1 MGRSRHYVAAILL
14 LIAGSTLLLLYA
26 TRAAEAPAEP
36 HADPGAQPEPVT
48 PVEATPAPELHEPDL
63 VSPQYLHR
71 FGVTAP
77 ADDVLPALDAGL
89 LFGSYADWQVNADP
103 PGSDRVD
110 YWQVIRLQDGAVRTP
125 RAEIAAAI
133 AANPGAVWLIG
144 NEPDVVVQDNTEPQ
158 RYAELYHELY
168 NYIKLHDPTARI
180 AIGAVSQPT
189 PLRRAYLDIVLDSYE
204 ARYGQRM
211 PVDIWNVHAF
221 ILREEYDSWGIGIP
235 PGMSDDLAIQYELE
249 DHLDIDI
256 FRQNLV
262 EFRAW
267 MAERGYGDRPLLVS
281 EYGFLMPHD
290 YGFSPQEVSQ
300 FMTATFDFF
309 LSARNDTGYAADDG
323 RLVQWWFWFIL
334 SGPANDE
341 YAPTFLYDRHNGH
354 LTDLGQAY
362 ADYVRTNHP

>member
-1 MGRSRHYVAAILL
+1 MGRFRHYIGVILL
-14 LIAGSTLLLLYA
+14 LIAGSSLLLLYA
-26 TRAAEAPAEP
+26 IRPVRQPAEP
-36 HADPGAQPEPVT
+36 GAPSEPSLTASASPAATIAPDP
-48 PVEATPAPELHEPDL
+48 HEPYL
-63 VSPQYLHR
+63 MSPQYLHR

-77 ADDVLPALDAGL
+77 AYDIVPALDAGL
-89 LFGSYADWQVNADP
+89 LFGSYADWKVNAAP
-103 PGSDRVD
+103 PGGAQVD
-110 YWQVIRLQDGAVRTP
+110 YWQVIRLQDGAIRTP

-133 AANPGAVWLIG
+133 SANPGAVWLIG

-168 NYIKLHDPTARI
+168 NYIKLRDPSARVAI
-180 AIGAVSQPT
+180 AGVSQPT
-189 PLRRAYLDIVLDSYE
+189 PLRRAYLDIVLDTYE
-204 ARYGQRM
+204 ERYGQRM
-211 PVDIWNVHAF
+211 PIDIWNVHAF

-249 DHLDIDI
+249 DHLNIDI
-256 FRQNLV
+256 FRQNIV
-262 EFRAW
+262 DFRAW
-267 MAERGYGDRPLLVS
+267 MAQRGYDDRPLLVS

-309 LSARNDTGYAADDG
+309 LTARNDTGYAADEG

-334 SGPANDE
+334 SGPADDE
-341 YAPTFLYDRHNGH
+341 YAPTFLYDRHNGL
-354 LTDLGQAY
+354 LTELGQAY